1 VLPLVLLDLVVEEQ
15 DQMVVVVEETQVA
28 TQTLVAAEVA
38 AVGVDLDLAA
48 LITSLVVVEL
58 VVVDLMKVQLT
69 IFNQEVVEI
78 LETLIEPIVLLA
90 LVDPHIPEMVVDG
103 QVVVVESQMYQEVLV
118 VVLATNLILVEVIL
132 SIQKRLEPHMLEI
145 LEVIK
150 EIQQQTIVKVELE
163 LPDFLKILCI
173 LDFLLFWH
181 HMEMEVLDQEKTLK
195 VMAQE
200 DLAEL

>member
-1 VLPLVLLDLVVEEQ
+1 MFRL
-15 DQMVVVVEETQVA
+15 
-28 TQTLVAAEVA
+28 
-38 AVGVDLDLAA
+38 
-48 LITSLVVVEL
+48 
-58 VVVDLMKVQLT
+58 
-69 IFNQEVVEI
+69 EVVEI

-103 QVVVVESQMYQEVLV
+103 QVVVVESQMYQEVLA

-163 LPDFLKILCI
+163 LPDFLEILYI
-173 LDFLLFWH
+173 LDFLLSWG

-195 VMAQE
+195 VVEQVE
-200 DLAEL
+200 VVEL

>member
-1 VLPLVLLDLVVEEQ
+1 
-15 DQMVVVVEETQVA
+15 
-28 TQTLVAAEVA
+28 
-38 AVGVDLDLAA
+38 
-48 LITSLVVVEL
+48 
-58 VVVDLMKVQLT
+58 VVDLMKVQLT